1 VIEREAPQSDFV
13 NCLRPVRVVEV
24 ETLDVGEMRRGSFRF
39 MARCDRHLNDT
50 RKVPRGYWLLWA
62 LEVEFGV

>member
-1 VIEREAPQSDFV
+1 MIEREAPQSDFV
-13 NCLRPVRVVEV
+13 NCLWPVRVVEV
-24 ETLDVGEMRRGSFRF
+24 ETLVVVEMRRGSLRF

-50 RKVPRGYWLLWA
+50 RKVPRGYLLLWT